1 MIQYTYDLCTLKKGG
16 QIMSN
21 EKNKIQRININLS
34 ADLVKDLE
42 KLMHL
47 SGRYRTRT
55 HIIEDI
61 LQQHVDT
68 IKAYNPELK

>member
-1 MIQYTYDLCTLKKGG
+1 
-16 QIMSN
+16 MSN
-21 EKNKIQRININLS
+21 EKNNKIQRININLNS
-34 ADLVKDLE
+34 DLVKDLE

>member
-1 MIQYTYDLCTLKKGG
+1 
-16 QIMSN
+16 MSN

>member
-1 MIQYTYDLCTLKKGG
+1 MYIGKGG
-16 QIMSN
+16 HVMSN
-21 EKNKIQRININLS
+21 EKNNKIQRININLN

-42 KLMHL
+42 KLMQL